1 MVRVRI
7 DLHTHSTV
15 SDGTDSPAEL
25 VATAAAAGLGAV
37 ALTDHDTT
45 AGWQPAI
52 EALPPGLR
60 LVPGA
65 ELSCESVDGY
75 GRGVSVHLLAYLF
88 DPTSPVIVA
97 EQQRLRKERRDR
109 LRAMA
114 VRMAADGL
122 PVDPD
127 EILGL
132 LHPDAPAGRPHLAQ
146 ALVRAGLVDSVDE
159 AFSSYLA
166 NGRGYYVSRRDTPVE
181 TAIEM
186 IAEAGGVTVL
196 AHPFAASR
204 GPMVTPEVIAELA
217 QRGLTGVEVDHPN
230 HDDETRAELRDLA
243 KGLGLVR
250 TGSSDYH
257 GTNKTIGIGQET
269 TDPEEFE
276 ALVAQ
281 ASGAAVQVG

>member
-1 MVRVRI
+1 MNRVRI

-25 VATAAAAGLGAV
+25 VATAARAGLNVV

-45 AGWQPAI
+45 AGWQPATQ
-52 EALPPGLR
+52 ALPPGMR

-65 ELSCESVDGY
+65 ELSCESVDAY
-75 GRGVSVHLLAYLF
+75 GRRVSVHLLAYLF
-88 DPTSPVIVA
+88 DPTSPTIVA
-97 EQQRLRKERRDR
+97 EQQRLRRERRDR
-109 LRAMA
+109 LRTMA
-114 VRMAADGL
+114 VHMAADGL

-132 LHPDAPAGRPHLAQ
+132 LEPDAPAGRPHLAQ
-146 ALVRAGLVDSVDE
+146 ALVRAGLVSSVDE
-159 AFSSYLA
+159 AFTSYLG
-166 NGRGYYVSRRDTPVE
+166 NGRGYYVPRRDTPVE

-186 IAEAGGVTVL
+186 IADAGGVTVL

-204 GPMVTPEVIAELA
+204 GPTVTPEAIADLA
-217 QRGLTGVEVDHPN
+217 ECGLTGLEVDHPN
-230 HDDETRAELRDLA
+230 HDPGTRAELRDLA
-243 KGLGLVR
+243 KELDLVR

-257 GTNKTIGIGQET
+257 GTNKTIAIGQET